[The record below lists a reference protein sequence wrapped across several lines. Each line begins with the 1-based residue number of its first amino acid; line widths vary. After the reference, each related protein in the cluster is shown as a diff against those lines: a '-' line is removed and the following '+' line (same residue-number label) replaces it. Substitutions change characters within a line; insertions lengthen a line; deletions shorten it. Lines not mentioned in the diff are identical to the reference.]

1 MSKPARPT
9 LSDVLPSKGAAT
21 RPEPM
26 PDQPAI
32 ASTPIAEGRGKTPRV
47 QRVPITVKISEPVY
61 KRLREAAFREETDK
75 QDLVDQGLDEL
86 LTRMGY

>member
-26 PDQPAI
+26 PDQAPG
-32 ASTPIAEGRGKTPRV
+32 STAKAEPVAKEK
-47 QRVPITVKISEPVY
+47 RVPITVKLRAATYE
-61 KRLREAAFREETDK
+61 RLRAASFHEKADK
-75 QDLVDQGLDEL
+75 QDLVDKALDETL
-86 LTRMGY
+86 GRMGY